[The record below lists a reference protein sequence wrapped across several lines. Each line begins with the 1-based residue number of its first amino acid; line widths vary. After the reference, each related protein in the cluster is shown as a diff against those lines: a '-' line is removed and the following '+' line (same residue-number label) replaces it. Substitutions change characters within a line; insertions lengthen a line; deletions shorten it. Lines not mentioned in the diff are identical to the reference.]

1 MDAYELIRNADSAA
15 DVLSA
20 LSVYVQSLGDVTV
33 IPDWC
38 RQLPLDGAADVYQ
51 RMLALVAV
59 VNLASQN
66 LRDREC
72 NLAKQALRVF
82 AAAYWRLRPP
92 SDKRG

>member
-1 MDAYELIRNADSAA
+1 MDVYEMIRNADSAA

-20 LSVYVQSLGDVTV
+20 LSVYVQSLGDTTA

-38 RQLPLDGAADVYQ
+38 LRLPLDGAADVYH
-51 RMLALVAV
+51 RMVALVAA

-66 LRDREC
+66 LRDRDC

-82 AAAYWRLRPP
+82 AAAAWRLRRQRPGD
-92 SDKRG
+92 S